1 MFSLPRPGTERLLM
15 AVSLALLSPSTI
27 AAPSLEL
34 RFPSRSSHASV
45 SQWVGLTNI
54 TVAYESPAVG
64 GRKVWGSV
72 AAPGALWLIGD
83 REAPTVSFSRQV
95 VVAGFRV
102 AAGTYALLV
111 VPSAADW
118 TVVLNRSTRIWR
130 PSERDAALDVA
141 RFKVHVE
148 TAPYRERL
156 AFGFSD
162 FSDQRATLDLEWE
175 KVRVRIPIELETDA
189 QVKSQL
195 QSLDGVW
202 RRYADAAWYALESGT
217 DLRAGLRY
225 VDQSIALRETWY
237 NTWIKASLL
246 AAVGDYRQA
255 REEADRALRIG
266 RTAGDEFTLER
277 QIQEALRSW
286 PTVATATE
294 LNPGPPRRGRPD
306 SERRVAEA
314 PFQAPET
321 VIVGGDTLPD
331 PPLAERTVDAAGRR
345 ATKSPSERAFGPL
358 IKRGL
363 PDLRRCYQRALR
375 QDPSLVAA
383 KLTLSIAVGPSG
395 RVTNVIVDPPPATGT
410 LDDCLKTTVG
420 RWTFPA
426 SPTEYETQVPLVLRG
441 RT

>member
-1 MFSLPRPGTERLLM
+1 M

-27 AAPSLEL
+27 AAPSVEL
-34 RFPSRSSHASV
+34 RFPSRSPHASV

-64 GRKVWGSV
+64 GRKVWGAV

-83 REAPTVSFSRQV
+83 GEAPTISFSREV
-95 VVAGFRV
+95 VVAGSRV
-102 AAGTYALLV
+102 AAGTYALLA

-195 QSLDGVW
+195 QSLDGAW
-202 RRYADAAWYALESGT
+202 RRYADAAWFALEKGT
-217 DLRAGLRY
+217 DPRAGLRY

-237 NTWIKASLL
+237 NAWIKASLL

-255 REEADRALRIG
+255 REEADRALGIG
-266 RTAGDEFTLER
+266 RTAGDEFTLEG
-277 QIQEALRSW
+277 QIQEALRRW
-286 PTVATATE
+286 PAGATATE
-294 LNPGPPRRGRPD
+294 LKPGPPRRGRSD
-306 SERRVAEA
+306 SELRVAEA
-314 PFQAPET
+314 PLQAPET
-321 VIVGGDTLPD
+321 IIVGGDTLPD
-331 PPLAERTVDAAGRR
+331 PPLAERTVDAVGRR
-345 ATKSPSERAFGPL
+345 ATKPSTKPPSEQAFGPL

-375 QDPSLVAA
+375 QDPSLAAA
-383 KLTLSIAVGPSG
+383 KLTLSIAVGSSG

-410 LDDCLKTTVG
+410 LDACLKSTVG

-441 RT
+441 RS